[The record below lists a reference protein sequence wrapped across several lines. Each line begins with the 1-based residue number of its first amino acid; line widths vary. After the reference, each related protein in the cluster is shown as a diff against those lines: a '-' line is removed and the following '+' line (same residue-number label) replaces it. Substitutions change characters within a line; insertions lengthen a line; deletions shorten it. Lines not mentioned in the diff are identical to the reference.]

1 MASSPPT
8 SGGSGPRPEGP
19 LGGSSHG
26 TSPQVSRGPLR
37 VLLGRS
43 VRVVLVAGLLYM
55 VAGYLTARL
64 GPQPPLGVETLDYA
78 RVDAVL
84 SEPARSQVVRS
95 HVVRGALSVHSG
107 RSHDAEGTLDEVA
120 RAARK
125 ADLDFV
131 VLGDH
136 PEVWTEAEDA
146 FEPRWM
152 DDALIVPGV
161 EMVVA
166 DRGRVL
172 AVGLD
177 TVPRRWEASL
187 SSLIS
192 RVDTAHG
199 FVSVVHP
206 RSPRNRERW
215 KDQAPVGVH
224 AWESFDVSE
233 MARSRLSERWALYHI
248 GGFLMGLP
256 TGRADEVVVGMWR
269 ERTAT
274 PAILAYDTIRSA
286 GPTTL
291 TGGLNHHPKARVPG
305 GLFPAYAPFFQ
316 SVVNHVTLPAP
327 LSADPRTARQ
337 QLMAA
342 LRAGAVHVS
351 LGHPD
356 RVEGFRFWVETPDEV
371 AVQGGRLET
380 PSPGDATLRVRIP
393 DDAPG
398 RVYVRFVQD
407 GGEVLWAKA
416 EAGETIVRVGSEG
429 VHRVEIHHA
438 GRRVPLLG
446 RLNLRPW
453 ILSNPIEI
461 RRADPDGE
469 SPRGTS

>member
-1 MASSPPT
+1 M
-8 SGGSGPRPEGP
+8 
-19 LGGSSHG
+19 
-26 TSPQVSRGPLR
+26 R
-37 VLLGRS
+37 VLLVLG
-43 VRVVLVAGLLYM
+43 VVYFS
-55 VAGYLTARL
+55 AGYLTARIGPEPTL
-64 GPQPPLGVETLDYA
+64 GTVPMDYERVSTLEA
-78 RVDAVL
+78 P
-84 SEPARSQVVRS
+84 PARP

-146 FEPRWM
+146 FDPRWM
-152 DDALIVPGV
+152 EDALIVPGV

-166 DRGRVL
+166 GRGRVL

-187 SSLIS
+187 ASLLS

-215 KDQAPVGVH
+215 TDQAPAGVH

-233 MARSRLSERWALYHI
+233 MARSRLSERWALYHL

-256 TGRADEVVVGMWR
+256 TGRADEVVIGMWR
-269 ERTAT
+269 EGSAT
-274 PAILAYDTIRSA
+274 PAILAYDTIRAA
-286 GPTTL
+286 GPMTL

-305 GLFPAYAPFFQ
+305 GLFPAYAPFFR
-316 SVVNHVTLPAP
+316 SVVNHVALAEP
-327 LSADPRTARQ
+327 LSSDPLAARQ
-337 QLMAA
+337 QLTAA

-351 LGHPD
+351 LGHAA
-356 RVEGFRFWVETPDEV
+356 RVEGFRFWVETPDTV
-371 AVQGGRLET
+371 ALQGGRLDMNE
-380 PSPGDATLRVRIP
+380 PGRATVRVRIP
-393 DDAPG
+393 DDVPG
-398 RVYVRFVQD
+398 RVYVRFLHD
-407 GGEVLWAKA
+407 GDGDLWAKG

-438 GRRVPLLG
+438 GTRVPLLG

-461 RRADPDGE
+461 RRADSDSEP
-469 SPRGTS
+469 SPGTS